1 MTRLQAYFKDFSA
14 LRKREKTAILIVLF
28 LAFIGGAMLSST
40 IRTDDMDEFGTV
52 IDTEQ
57 SDTTEGNTSAQ
68 EETPFSAVM
77 TPIEPSPAL
86 RLSVD
91 TATVRPMQTF
101 SILVQVH
108 PDTAVPDSVDTV
120 LRFHPG
126 RVKPVT
132 IEEGGIYQMYTK
144 KEIGSNTIS
153 ISATNPDVR
162 AATGSIVLA
171 TVVMQALDR
180 PDTVF
185 IAPDPEKT
193 AVVVDGK
200 NILTASQYYDIA
212 VRIQ

>member
-1 MTRLQAYFKDFSA
+1 MTRLQAYLKDFSS

-40 IRTDDMDEFGTV
+40 IRNDDREEFGTA
-52 IDTEQ
+52 IDTQ
-57 SDTTEGNTSAQ
+57 K
-68 EETPFSAVM
+68 ETPFSAVM

-126 RVKPVT
+126 RVRPVT

-144 KEIGSNTIS
+144 KEIGDNTIS
-153 ISATNPDVR
+153 ISATHPNVQ

-193 AVVVDGK
+193 AVFVDGK
-200 NILTASQYYDIA
+200 NILAASQFYDVAI
-212 VRIQ
+212 RIE